1 MNKRAAAATP
11 PPACTPEVEEDVI
24 EIDELS
30 FGHDLD
36 ELELVD
42 ERSAQL
48 SPRVNAMRAY
58 PKSVQATHVFGL

>member
-1 MNKRAAAATP
+1 MGILCDQVVYLVP
-11 PPACTPEVEEDVI
+11 FACLPDVI